1 MTLKPRIMV
10 ISGIISL
17 AVLIT
22 CIVWTKL
29 PLGNKQQQVETVI
42 ELPTQSVAEV
52 LASRSPRVARSMRDT
67 SDHVKNE
74 TAPSNNYRQTGHGKT
89 ETHGRPHTAPAAQGA
104 TTPNPHHDEIQH
116 QQELEPLEEI
126 ERHFQ
131 ETLAFYTQ
139 VLNDFGPEG
148 AKTIAVVEQI
158 QADLSAMSPDE
169 ILEAA
174 SDLKAFYSQYGL
186 DTSALD

>member
-1 MTLKPRIMV
+1 M
-10 ISGIISL
+10 
-17 AVLIT
+17 
-22 CIVWTKL
+22 
-29 PLGNKQQQVETVI
+29 
-42 ELPTQSVAEV
+42 
-52 LASRSPRVARSMRDT
+52 
-67 SDHVKNE
+67 
-74 TAPSNNYRQTGHGKT
+74 
-89 ETHGRPHTAPAAQGA
+89 
-104 TTPNPHHDEIQH
+104 
-116 QQELEPLEEI
+116 
-126 ERHFQ
+126 
-131 ETLAFYTQ
+131 AFYTQ